1 MDVYFQTNT
10 WTDTP
15 FCVKWVD
22 NTLRKTVQEEQEP
35 FVLFCGNLEGQ
46 KAEVF
51 KESADALGGIV
62 WYGVANVT
70 DIWRSIDAGYARLL
84 KVLIKQEFSNWL
96 DYKDN
101 IDKWY
106 EETVFSASEKRIL
119 ITRWVGKAYRKICDP
134 KYDHLR
140 YRLFEKAGTLITAD
154 GSDDDKI
161 QPEGLPNY
169 NVQPP
174 SVIDASPAPP
184 VSGSSNE
191 KEGDPE
197 ETVADDFEGE
207 NENEF
212 ELLQEQEEGVQSLFS
227 LFERELL

>member
-1 MDVYFQTNT
+1 M
-10 WTDTP
+10 
-15 FCVKWVD
+15 VKWVD
-22 NTLRKTVQEEQEP
+22 NTLKKTVQKEQEP
-35 FVLFCGNLEGQ
+35 FVLFCDNLEGQ

-51 KESADALGGIV
+51 KESVEALGGIV
-62 WYGVANVT
+62 WYGVANAT
-70 DIWRSIDAGYARLL
+70 DIWQPIDAGYAQLL
-84 KVLIKQEFSNWL
+84 KVLIKQEFFNWL
-96 DYKDN
+96 DDKDN

-106 EETVFSASEKRIL
+106 GEIVFSASEKLIL

-140 YRLFEKAGTLITAD
+140 YRLFEKTGTLITAD
-154 GSDDDKI
+154 GSDDEKI

-184 VSGSSNE
+184 VSGSSND

-197 ETVADDFEGE
+197 ETVAGDFEGG

-212 ELLQEQEEGVQSLFS
+212 ELLQEQEEGVRSLFD
-227 LFERELL
+227 LFEQELL